1 MDLNDVINIILIVC
15 ASGILFVLPSTIY
28 TAMFFGVFHR
38 QKALLLDSDNLE
50 GSSYYPYREQL
61 KQVITEAKQIGHTT
75 VTIKSRDN
83 LQLFGRYYDQGSDT
97 TMLLVHGFQSNS
109 FNNFSSQLKYYLSSG
124 WNVLMIDQRAHGL
137 SEGHFTTAGGKE
149 QYDLIDWIAW
159 LDENS
164 SCKNIFIYGISMGAT
179 TTGLASNKIKNPK
192 VKGLI
197 LEAGFTSF
205 YEEISFS
212 MGNMFMKQAA
222 LNYMELCA
230 RHWLKVD
237 IKKRTTESLAKNAIP
252 VLFLH
257 GTNDKNVLLSHTEE
271 NFHSCAS
278 EKMLFIVEGAG
289 HTMCHFV
296 GRETVESK
304 IEEFVKKHII

>member
-38 QKALLLDSDNLE
+38 QRARLLDSDNLE

-61 KQVITEAKQIGHTT
+61 KKAITEAKQIEHST

-83 LQLFGRYYDQGSDT
+83 LQLFGRYYDQGANT

-109 FNNFSSQLKYYLSSG
+109 FNNFSSQLKHYLSLG
-124 WNVLMIDQRAHGL
+124 LNVLMIDQRAHGL
-137 SEGHFTTAGGKE
+137 SKGHFTTAGGKE

-164 SCKNIFIYGISMGAT
+164 VCKNIFIYGISMGAT
-179 TTGLASNKIKNPK
+179 TIGLASDKIKNPK

-197 LEAGFTSF
+197 MEAGFTSF
-205 YEEISFS
+205 YEEMSLS

-222 LNYMELCA
+222 LNYMRLCA
-230 RHWLKVD
+230 KHWLKVN
-237 IKKRTTESLAKNAIP
+237 IKQRTPESLAATAIP

-257 GTNDKNVLLSHTEE
+257 GTEDAEVLMSHTEE
-271 NFHSCAS
+271 NFRACAS
-278 EKMLFIVEGAG
+278 PKTLFIVEGAG
-289 HTMCHFV
+289 HTMCHLV
-296 GRETVESK
+296 GGDAVENK
-304 IEEFVKKHII
+304 IEEFIKKYTI